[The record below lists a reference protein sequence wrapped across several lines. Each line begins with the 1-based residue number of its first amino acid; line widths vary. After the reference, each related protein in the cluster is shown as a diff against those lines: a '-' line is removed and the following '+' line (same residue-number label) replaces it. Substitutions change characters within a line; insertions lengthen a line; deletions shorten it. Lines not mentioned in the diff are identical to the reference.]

1 MKRKIVC
8 TSITLVLS
16 LGLICY
22 NHQYHCYGYPF
33 VTTPSGLSYKT
44 IGKKSSGKKVQ
55 DGQWIQ
61 GFITIKVI
69 HKKEANGDNH
79 KESIWINQQKYIFPF
94 NNDFH
99 LKNKKIAEMMGMM
112 QEKQRMVFKCT
123 PQYYLDEENPA
134 RLAQLLKQYKLNQE
148 DTLLV
153 DIKLDK
159 VMNHEEYSQMLAKC
173 RSAQLAKDKQLIID
187 YLTTH
192 HIQASSTDSGLFYT
206 IDQPSQGTPVVK
218 GQTIKVHYTGRL
230 LDGTIFDTSVE
241 EVAKANNLYNPHR
254 GYQPLEFRV
263 GEGRVIQGW
272 EEGLLL
278 LKKHEKARLFIP
290 SILAYG
296 HDGVKGA
303 IPENAILLFEVE
315 VVDLC

>member
-1 MKRKIVC
+1 MKRKIVY
-8 TSITLVLS
+8 TALVLS
-16 LGLICY
+16 LGLVCY

-33 VTTPSGLSYKT
+33 VIMPSGLSYKT

-61 GFITIKVI
+61 AFITMKVI
-69 HKKEANGDNH
+69 HRKEANQGSH
-79 KESIWINQQKYIFPF
+79 KESIWMNQQEYIFPF
-94 NNDFH
+94 DNNFQS
-99 LKNKKIAEMMGMM
+99 KNKRIAEMIGMM
-112 QEKQRMVFKCT
+112 QEKQRVVFKCT
-123 PQYYLDEENPA
+123 PQYYLQQEDPV
-134 RLAQLLKQYKLNQE
+134 RLAQLLKHHNLNQQ
-148 DTLLV
+148 DTLLI

-159 VMNHEEYSQMLAKC
+159 IMTDQAYSQMLAES

-192 HIQASSTDSGLFYT
+192 HIQAFSTDSGLFYT
-206 IDQPSQGTPVVK
+206 IDQPSQDSPVVK

-241 EVAKANNLYNPHR
+241 EVAKANNLYNPR
-254 GYQPLEFRV
+254 RDYKPFEFQV

-272 EEGLLL
+272 EEAFLF

-290 SILAYG
+290 STLAYG
-296 HDGVKGA
+296 RDGVKGG
-303 IPENAILLFEVE
+303 IPKNAILLFEVE
-315 VVDLC
+315 VVDCC

>member
-1 MKRKIVC
+1 MKRNIVC
-8 TSITLVLS
+8 TALVLS
-16 LGLICY
+16 LGLVCY

-55 DGQWIQ
+55 DGQWIKV
-61 GFITIKVI
+61 FITMKVI
-69 HKKEANGDNH
+69 HKKEANR
-79 KESIWINQQKYIFPF
+79 KESIRINQKECIFLF
-94 NNDFH
+94 DNNFQSKD
-99 LKNKKIAEMMGMM
+99 KRIAEMIGMM
-112 QEKQRMVFKCT
+112 QEKQRVVFKCT
-123 PQYYLDEENPA
+123 PQYYLNEENPA
-134 RLAQLLKQYKLNQE
+134 RLAQLLKQCALNQE
-148 DTLLV
+148 DTLMFDV
-153 DIKLDK
+153 KLDK
-159 VMNHEEYSQMLAKC
+159 IMTDQEYSQMLAQS

-206 IDQPSQGTPVVK
+206 IDQSSQGRPVVK

-241 EVAKANNLYNPHR
+241 EVAKANNLYNPHK
-254 GYQPLEFRV
+254 GYQPFEFRV
-263 GEGRVIQGW
+263 GERGVIQGW
-272 EEGLLL
+272 QEGLLL
-278 LKKHEKARLFIP
+278 LKKHEKARWFIP

-296 HDGVKGA
+296 PDGIKGV

>member
-1 MKRKIVC
+1 MKRRIVC
-8 TSITLVLS
+8 TALVLS
-16 LGLICY
+16 LGLVCY

-44 IGKKSSGKKVQ
+44 IGKKSSGKKIQ

-61 GFITIKVI
+61 GFITMKVI
-69 HKKEANGDNH
+69 HRKEANGGNP
-79 KESIWINQQKYIFPF
+79 KESIWINQHEYICPF
-94 NNDFH
+94 DNNFQ
-99 LKNKKIAEMMGMM
+99 LKNKRIAEMIGMM
-112 QEKQRMVFKCT
+112 QEKQRVIFKCT
-123 PQYYLDEENPA
+123 PQYYFEEEDPA
-134 RLAQLLKQYKLNQE
+134 RLAQLLKHHNLSQE
-148 DTLLV
+148 DTLLI
-153 DIKLDK
+153 DIKLNKIMTDQ
-159 VMNHEEYSQMLAKC
+159 EYSQMVAQS
-173 RSAQLAKDKQLIID
+173 RSAQLAKDKQLITD

-192 HIQASSTDSGLFYT
+192 HIQASSTDSGLFYI
-206 IDQPSQGTPVVK
+206 IDQPSQGISVAK

-241 EVAKANNLYNPHR
+241 EVAKANNLYTPKR
-254 GYQPLEFRV
+254 DYKPFEFQV

-296 HDGVKGA
+296 ANSVGV
-303 IPENAILLFEVE
+303 IPKNSILLFEVE

>member
-8 TSITLVLS
+8 TALVLF
-16 LGLICY
+16 LGLVCY

-55 DGQWIQ
+55 DGQWIKV
-61 GFITIKVI
+61 FITMKVI
-69 HKKEANGDNH
+69 HKKEANR
-79 KESIWINQQKYIFPF
+79 KESIRINQKECIFLF
-94 NNDFH
+94 DNNFQSKD
-99 LKNKKIAEMMGMM
+99 KRIAEMIGMM
-112 QEKQRMVFKCT
+112 QEKQRVVFKCT

-134 RLAQLLKQYKLNQE
+134 HLAQLLKQCALNQE
-148 DTLLV
+148 DTLMF

-159 VMNHEEYSQMLAKC
+159 IMTDQEYSQMLAQS

-206 IDQPSQGTPVVK
+206 IDQPSQGRPVVK

-241 EVAKANNLYNPHR
+241 EVAKANNLYNPHK
-254 GYQPLEFRV
+254 GYQPFEFRV
-263 GEGRVIQGW
+263 GERGVIQGW
-272 EEGLLL
+272 QEGLLL

-296 HDGVKGA
+296 PDGIKGV